1 MGVLTHVDDIET
13 ICVEERGK
21 NLMEHCAAAGLNVA
35 WEGPLNLNGGKCK
48 FLKRNMESVE
58 GGIFVEQDRKHIQ
71 KLVELT
77 DVSKM
82 MGKSTPCPANPHKC
96 GDERLLNGSQYAK
109 YRTAIG
115 ILLYIG
121 PERPDILYAVK
132 VLSSR
137 TATPRQHEWKLLCHL
152 VRYLKEREKQG
163 LLFTESWP
171 GRTLEQR
178 CLELKMEVDKKNSKP
193 FAGPHLLESVSDA
206 SWCSE
211 PGRLSVS
218 CAVIYLNG
226 NPIYL
231 TNKRQKSVVLSSCE
245 AELHGSLLS
254 LQEAI
259 MIKGVVE
266 TLTGDECK
274 LVHRVDNSAC
284 RALLNREGLGG
295 LKHVDLAYLWCQE
308 KRKSGVYTV
317 NPIGT
322 RFCPP
327 DIGTKP
333 HSAPRCRMLS
343 FMCGVASSGGHGV
356 VAVGRFEFWEAW
368 KDEAMKKTL
377 IKSQGAN
384 LKQNLRSVLALSMLE
399 IASSSRL
406 PQLQRV
412 DFVSVMVEQC
422 VQLFGILAL
431 VILVSWFFLDKA
443 WISGKVGNA
452 TVFFVFYLNMV
463 WIAAG
468 QKDDDFEYLNQASTS
483 TRSSPSSTGVET
495 LVSWSSSTWSSTLCW
510 VILFVILAFVAL
522 MQPRRW
528 NRRHSQEELESGI
541 NERGGDQHGEPLPRG
556 EVRDRLHDWMEY
568 VVIPQI
574 FGPSRSSTDPNGTG
588 GTGHSQSSSSSASGT
603 THSVAYTGESLRLS
617 TAAGSRP
624 DANQGGDAQ
633 RGSNQP
639 ERQAPET
646 PKPVVLIGPSKAGKA
661 YHRATCGMVKKW
673 RSEKPG
679 ALTTTTEAYALT
691 RGMKPCKQCGP

>member
-1 MGVLTHVDDIET
+1 
-13 ICVEERGK
+13 
-21 NLMEHCAAAGLNVA
+21 ME
-35 WEGPLNLNGGKCK
+35 
-48 FLKRNMESVE
+48 
-58 GGIFVEQDRKHIQ
+58 
-71 KLVELT
+71 
-77 DVSKM
+77 
-82 MGKSTPCPANPHKC
+82 
-96 GDERLLNGSQYAK
+96 
-109 YRTAIG
+109 
-115 ILLYIG
+115 
-121 PERPDILYAVK
+121 
-132 VLSSR
+132 
-137 TATPRQHEWKLLCHL
+137 
-152 VRYLKEREKQG
+152 
-163 LLFTESWP
+163 
-171 GRTLEQR
+171 
-178 CLELKMEVDKKNSKP
+178 
-193 FAGPHLLESVSDA
+193 
-206 SWCSE
+206 
-211 PGRLSVS
+211 
-218 CAVIYLNG
+218 
-226 NPIYL
+226 
-231 TNKRQKSVVLSSCE
+231 
-245 AELHGSLLS
+245 LS

-308 KRKSGVYTV
+308 KRKSGVYTA
-317 NPIGT
+317 NSIGA

-412 DFVSVMVEQC
+412 DFVSAMVEQF

-431 VILVSWFFLDKA
+431 VILASWFFLDKA

-452 TVFFVFYLNMV
+452 TVFFVFYLNVV

-483 TRSSPSSTGVET
+483 TRSSTSSTVVET
-495 LVSWSSSTWSSTLCW
+495 LASWSSSTRSSTLCW

-541 NERGGDQHGEPLPRG
+541 NERGGDQRGEPLPRG

-603 THSVAYTGESLRLS
+603 THSVAYTVSSAVYSSWFS
-617 TAAGSRP
+617 TRC
-624 DANQGGDAQ
+624 
-633 RGSNQP
+633 
-639 ERQAPET
+639 
-646 PKPVVLIGPSKAGKA
+646 KP
-661 YHRATCGMVKKW
+661 R
-673 RSEKPG
+673 R
-679 ALTTTTEAYALT
+679 
-691 RGMKPCKQCGP
+691 